1 MQVSQLITMKLMLCK
16 RCMTKFFCVLSWL
29 INHTYKLVMLCPVF
43 LISSYIGKIYLL
55 FKKFLMFCQKFQEQ
69 VPSRAFYFIFDRSIA
84 CILLQQCNS
93 RLLEKCGGKG
103 PIVTNGPV
111 IVSPKIQRNKERN
124 YDPRK
129 ASPTLKNL
137 EGTPGEGQQ
146 LLVKFS
152 RISSRLYLKL
162 DKWLYGSKNKQ
173 IQLPHLS

>member
-84 CILLQQCNS
+84 CILLQQWNS
-93 RLLEKCGGKG
+93 RSLEKCGGKG
-103 PIVTNGPV
+103 PFVTNGTV
-111 IVSPKIQRNKERN
+111 IVPKDPKKESEKESMTHAKLAQ
-124 YDPRK
+124 PWK
-129 ASPTLKNL
+129 ILKVYQVRANSSSSSFQ
-137 EGTPGEGQQ
+137 GS
-146 LLVKFS
+146 LLGYIWS
-152 RISSRLYLKL
+152 
-162 DKWLYGSKNKQ
+162 
-173 IQLPHLS
+173 

>member
-1 MQVSQLITMKLMLCK
+1 MDLLPSLMQVSQLITMKLMLCK

-111 IVSPKIQRNKERN
+111 IVSPKIQRKSQRNKVW
-124 YDPRK
+124 
-129 ASPTLKNL
+129 PT
-137 EGTPGEGQQ
+137 Q
-146 LLVKFS
+146 S
-152 RISSRLYLKL
+152 
-162 DKWLYGSKNKQ
+162 
-173 IQLPHLS
+173 